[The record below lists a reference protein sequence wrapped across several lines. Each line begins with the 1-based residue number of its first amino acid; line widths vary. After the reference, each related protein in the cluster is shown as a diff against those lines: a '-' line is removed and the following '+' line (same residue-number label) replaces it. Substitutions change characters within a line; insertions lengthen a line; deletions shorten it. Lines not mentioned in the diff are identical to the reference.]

1 MNYTLIFYV
10 SILVFIYQSITGNQN
25 MIEQSFKAVV
35 ILGLAAILSSFHNK

>member
-25 MIEQSFKAVV
+25 MIEKSFKAVV
-35 ILGLAAILSSFHNK
+35 ILGLAAILSSFNNK